1 MKVNSLRIGETR
13 SGKKFMRASAVKQQ
27 APRHVLFTRI
37 AQACVFAACIAVG
50 APQAEAQSDRDDGS
64 YAPGQL
70 SLQAGESI
78 RANDHRLLMQ
88 VDCELVLSDDS
99 GKVLW
104 RSVSSTAARGK
115 SCRNPVLSYRDD
127 GVLAIEASVEGAASH
142 PVWSVDTH
150 GSSMLRLIPE
160 VPYLEVLNSDRS
172 LAWSPSNEL
181 ASFSTPLAGEI
192 GFGDPSYAERV
203 ASTSPSSPV
212 EGDLVDRSIAANRR
226 SVTVVIKAPVVNRIY
241 RVAPIGKGQ
250 TPIAYF
256 ANAVAAAGNSAT
268 VVFPKGQV
276 YDFGAID
283 CLNGSDPKYT
293 PAYWQISN
301 ATDLVIDGSGSTL
314 NFTSPCQGIVLN
326 GAQRVVLKNFV
337 IDWPRLKIAAV
348 GTVTA
353 TGGNGTSG
361 YTYSLQLDPEYVTP
375 DAPRQI
381 AAVTA
386 WDSAKGHW
394 SLDYPQEDVSYGGNA
409 TPTLSS
415 AGFASNVTSYGVAFG
430 KGRRVLVRYNFPSGA
445 PAVTLA
451 SGVDVTFQAL
461 TIYSS
466 PQVGFF
472 MAQGRGMRID
482 HCTITRSNGR
492 PISLFADAVHISGA
506 VAGDIVVEN
515 SSFAYQGDDGF
526 NINTPLIGVGR
537 SAGTDQVSVPSWF
550 LPETGD
556 PLALFGPELA
566 FFAKNL
572 PLRVESVYANSNA
585 TNTLYLSAPIP
596 VTAEGGYLVDLAT
609 PSARYIIRHNQYL
622 HNRARGVLL
631 QSAYGLVQDNTFVGQ
646 TLFPIYLV
654 SSTFWGEGAGAQNLL
669 VIGNRVSQPGRG
681 GGLAAVVVVREDS
694 AANPV
699 YVSRF
704 APGKFPPIPAIH
716 QNLIFAGNVIE
727 HTPGAGFYISSANNV
742 VLYRNILSDTV
753 QSPVPNTLN
762 AAPVID
768 VPVVINDASNI
779 LLEGNTFPG
788 WNRGTDP
795 IAADADTT
803 SGVVLRP

>member
-1 MKVNSLRIGETR
+1 M
-13 SGKKFMRASAVKQQ
+13 Q
-27 APRHVLFTRI
+27 A
-37 AQACVFAACIAVG
+37 
-50 APQAEAQSDRDDGS
+50 
-64 YAPGQL
+64 
-70 SLQAGESI
+70 
-78 RANDHRLLMQ
+78 
-88 VDCELVLSDDS
+88 DCELILSEDS

-104 RSVSSTAARGK
+104 RSISAATARGK
-115 SCRNPVLSYRDD
+115 SCRNPVLKYRDD
-127 GVLAIEASVEGAASH
+127 GVLAIEASVDGAAPR
-142 PVWSVDTH
+142 PVWSVDTS

-160 VPYLEVLNSDRS
+160 VPYLEVLNSDLS
-172 LAWSPSNEL
+172 LSWSPSNEL
-181 ASFSTPLAGEI
+181 ASFSTALAGEI
-192 GFGDPSYAERV
+192 GFGNPSYAERV
-203 ASTSPSSPV
+203 ASASPSSSYAERVASASPSSPI
-212 EGDLVDRSIAANRR
+212 EGDLVDRSVAANRR
-226 SVTVVIKAPVVNRIY
+226 AVTIVIKAPVVNRTY
-241 RVAPIGKGQ
+241 RVAAIGKGQ
-250 TPIAYF
+250 TPVAYF
-256 ANAVAAAGNSAT
+256 ANALAAAGSNAT

-283 CLNGSDPKYT
+283 CVDGRDPKYT
-293 PAYWQISN
+293 PAYWQINN
-301 ATDLVIDGSGSTL
+301 ATDLVIDGNASIL

-348 GTVTA
+348 GMITA
-353 TGGNGTSG
+353 SGGNGTSG
-361 YTYSLQLDPEYVTP
+361 YTYGLQLDPEYVTP

-386 WDSAKGHW
+386 WDSAKGYW
-394 SLDYPQEDVSYGGNA
+394 SLDYPREDVSYGGNA

-415 AGFASNVTSYGVAFG
+415 AGSANNVTSYGVAFG
-430 KGRRVLVRYNFPSGA
+430 KGRHVLVRYNFPSSG
-445 PAVTLA
+445 PAVTLG
-451 SGVDVTFQAL
+451 SGADVTFQGL
-461 TIYSS
+461 TVYSS
-466 PQVGFF
+466 PQAGFY

-526 NINTPLIGVGR
+526 NINTPLFGVGS
-537 SAGTDQVSVPSWF
+537 SAGTDRISVPGWF

-566 FFAKNL
+566 FFAKNV
-572 PLRVESVYANSNA
+572 PLRVESVYANNNG
-585 TNTLYLSAPIP
+585 TNTLYLTAPIP
-596 VTAEGGYLVDLAT
+596 VTAEGGYLADLAT

-681 GGLAAVVVVREDS
+681 GGLAAVVVVREDT

-742 VLYRNILSDTV
+742 VLYRNTLIDIV
-753 QSPVPNTLN
+753 QSPMPNTLN
-762 AAPVID
+762 AAPIID
-768 VPVVINDASNI
+768 VPVIINDASNI

-788 WNRGTDP
+788 WNRGPDP
-795 IAADADTT
+795 IAVDADTT